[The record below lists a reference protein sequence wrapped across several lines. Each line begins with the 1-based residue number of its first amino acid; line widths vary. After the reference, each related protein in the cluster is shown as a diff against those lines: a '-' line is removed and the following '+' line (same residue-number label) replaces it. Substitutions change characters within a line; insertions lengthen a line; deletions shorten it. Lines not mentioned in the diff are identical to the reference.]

1 MGHVDERREV
11 VYGLS
16 GDEARE
22 CLAQKSEERL
32 QHDRVH
38 LTEPQLQHD
47 RVHLTEPQPGEMKRV
62 LQELVGSEDVPENVR
77 ISHSSVER
85 AKSHII
91 RTLIYASSDEEA
103 REGLLNTLGELDE
116 HWRIEHPDQP
126 EPGIENLRRVVTKVR
141 QHRR

>member
-1 MGHVDERREV
+1 MGDVDERREV

-22 CLAQKSEERL
+22 CLAQMSEERL
-32 QHDRVH
+32 QHDRMH
-38 LTEPQLQHD
+38 LTEPQPGEPK
-47 RVHLTEPQPGEMKRV
+47 RVLQPGEMKRV
-62 LQELVGSEDVPENVR
+62 LQELVGGEDVPENVR

-85 AKSHII
+85 AKTHII
-91 RTLIYASSDEEA
+91 RTLIYTYSDEEA

-116 HWRIEHPDQP
+116 HWRTEHPDQP
-126 EPGIENLRRVVTKVR
+126 EPSLENLRRVVTKVR

>member
-1 MGHVDERREV
+1 MGDMDERREV

-22 CLAQKSEERL
+22 CLAQMREER
-32 QHDRVH
+32 
-38 LTEPQLQHD
+38 LQHD

-62 LQELVGSEDVPENVR
+62 LQELVGREDVTENVR

>member
-1 MGHVDERREV
+1 MGDMDERREV

-22 CLAQKSEERL
+22 CLAQMREER
-32 QHDRVH
+32 
-38 LTEPQLQHD
+38 LQHD

-62 LQELVGSEDVPENVR
+62 LQELVGREDVTENVR

-85 AKSHII
+85 AKTHII
-91 RTLIYASSDEEA
+91 RTLTYAYSDEEA
-103 REGLLNTLGELDE
+103 REGLLNKLGELDE

-126 EPGIENLRRVVTKVR
+126 EPGNEYLRRVVTKVR